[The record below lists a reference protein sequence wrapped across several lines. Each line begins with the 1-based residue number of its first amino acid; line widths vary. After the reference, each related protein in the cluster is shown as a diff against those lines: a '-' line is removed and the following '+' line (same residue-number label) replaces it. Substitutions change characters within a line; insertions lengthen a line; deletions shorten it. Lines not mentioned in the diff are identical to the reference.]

1 MTLTRNP
8 KRTTV
13 ASKMM
18 MTDMSTFF
26 GLPAHP
32 LLVHVPIVLIQ
43 LAAITA
49 IISIHKKYRREML
62 LVTAVMAIIGAGFLF
77 LAAGAGE
84 SLQHD
89 LPRSRAIHE
98 HAELGD
104 KSQGPTAF
112 FAITAVGAVLSLA
125 ASRRKF
131 VYKGKSLPKWSATAL
146 LALTVAGGV
155 AATVAVSQAGHSGAK
170 SVWESRLAEKKP

>member
-1 MTLTRNP
+1 MIIAISNLL
-8 KRTTV
+8 
-13 ASKMM
+13 
-18 MTDMSTFF
+18 

-32 LLVHVPIVLIQ
+32 LLVHVPIVLIPF
-43 LAAITA
+43 AAITA

-62 LVTAVMAIIGAGFLF
+62 LVTAVMAVIGATFLF

-98 HAELGD
+98 HAESGE
-104 KSQGPTAF
+104 KSQGLTGAF
-112 FAITAVGAVLSLA
+112 AFVAVGAVLSLE

-131 VYKGKSLPKWSATAL
+131 VYRGKSLPKWAVTAF
-146 LALTVAGGV
+146 LALTVVGGV
-155 AATVAVSQAGHSGAK
+155 ASTVAVSQAGHSGAK